1 MASHIGQV
9 NATYMNV
16 TDSLWL
22 TEFAC
27 ADCSLDEAHE
37 FYNQSTS
44 YLDNQLPYL
53 THYSYFGA
61 FRSDVSNVGP
71 NAAFLT
77 QKGKL
82 TDIGSWYLGHGATGN
97 RPKGS
102 ASTVAKF
109 AGWSTVVAASI
120 VWSLL

>member
-1 MASHIGQV
+1 MTSSIWV
-9 NATYMNV
+9 
-16 TDSLWL
+16 

-27 ADCSLDEAHE
+27 AECTLEVSQQ

-44 YLDNQLPYL
+44 YLDNQLPYV

-77 QKGKL
+77 GKGKL
-82 TDIGSWYLGHGATGN
+82 TDIGSWYLGHGETGN
-97 RPKGS
+97 VPHGS
-102 ASTVAKF
+102 ASAVAKF
-109 AGWSTVVAASI
+109 AGWGFVVAAS
-120 VWSLL
+120 VFWTLC